1 MVTSPTVY
9 WEEQRCCQD
18 LQRLR
23 IFPHLQQVL
32 LSRVLGPLPPVGLV
46 DQQLDVVLVDAH
58 LEHQSTALLPGY
70 FSTDLAN
77 IEHSPDVGVKRIH
90 LEIKDAGKTYEI
102 FFLARKRRA
111 SQKIDI

>member
-46 DQQLDVVLVDAH
+46 DQQLDVVLVNAH
-58 LEHQSTALLPGY
+58 LEHQSTALLPCVTSQLTLQTLNTHQTLESNGY
-70 FSTDLAN
+70 ILRSKTQ
-77 IEHSPDVGVKRIH
+77 EKRM
-90 LEIKDAGKTYEI
+90 KYS
-102 FFLARKRRA
+102 F
-111 SQKIDI
+111 